1 MWLADRSS
9 PSALA
14 SASEYLRVN
23 QLRARI
29 KKRSHK
35 YRDILTLRLVK
46 KRIET
51 DHTRKKH
58 QFKKIYILKLMNLMI
73 FSTIKFIFY
82 RHKRTKNKSE
92 KSFLARYEL

>member
-35 YRDILTLRLVK
+35 YRDILTLRQVK
-46 KRIET
+46 KT
-51 DHTRKKH
+51 
-58 QFKKIYILKLMNLMI
+58 Y
-73 FSTIKFIFY
+73 S
-82 RHKRTKNKSE
+82 KRP
-92 KSFLARYEL
+92 

>member
-46 KRIET
+46 KT
-51 DHTRKKH
+51 NRKRP
-58 QFKKIYILKLMNLMI
+58 Y
-73 FSTIKFIFY
+73 T
-82 RHKRTKNKSE
+82 E
-92 KSFLARYEL
+92 KTPI

>member
-35 YRDILTLRLVK
+35 YRDILTLRQVLK
-46 KRIET
+46 KRT
-51 DHTRKKH
+51 VKDHKRKKT
-58 QFKKIYILKLMNLMI
+58 QFNKKYLELMKFSFKVYIL
-73 FSTIKFIFY
+73 SP
-82 RHKRTKNKSE
+82 
-92 KSFLARYEL
+92 